1 MLRIIITVFCFVSLT
16 IFAQPDSATT
26 EELIFKS
33 ASTFIPSS
41 SITLDYDNDGFM
53 DSFVTVLDGQS
64 ALYRNTGLSPQGV
77 PQMVNNTATAFSD
90 LKELY
95 NLRDASTV
103 DFNNDGWEDLLVTS
117 ENNIVMYQ
125 NVFNQNS
132 GMREFLDVTETL
144 NLADMN
150 HYNNLDY
157 FVTRFAYLPSSESD
171 K

>member
-1 MLRIIITVFCFVSLT
+1 MLRIIITIFCFVSLT

-53 DSFVTVLDGQS
+53 DSFVTAQDGQS
-64 ALYRNTGLSPQGV
+64 SLLRNIGLSPQGV
-77 PQMVNNTATAFSD
+77 PQMVDNTATAFSD

-103 DFNNDGWEDLLVTS
+103 DFNDDGWEDLLVTS

-125 NVFNQNS
+125 NVFNQDS
-132 GMREFLDVTETL
+132 GMREFMDVTETL
-144 NLADMN
+144 NWAELNQDNDLIFLLAGSTCSTIAEM
-150 HYNNLDY
+150 
-157 FVTRFAYLPSSESD
+157 
-171 K
+171 KQ